1 VTWIVDVDNL
11 PRTNKIA
18 RVMCA
23 RCAGLRLVDVPDH
36 REVTGVVLGRSD
48 SGELY
53 RVLVEAVESG
63 TQVIVVATD
72 DAQEPWPVLAAGAA
86 DLLVWNGD
94 PHEVSARLERLDEI
108 ERLVVSPTVAG
119 VIRGASAGLRTALR
133 DLVTTARF
141 GSGPIL
147 LLGETGT
154 GKELAARVAHAV
166 GPRAGHLVV
175 VDCTTI
181 VPTLSGSELFG
192 HERGAFTGAMSM
204 RTGAFAAANGG
215 TLLLD
220 EIGELPLALQPEL
233 LRVIQEG
240 TFKRVGADTWQ
251 HADFRLICATNRL
264 LEDEVAAGRFRADF
278 YYRIAA
284 STIRLPPLRE
294 RAEDVVGLFKGFLA
308 EACGRTDPVEL
319 TPAVTAAVQ
328 DRDYPGNLRDLRQL
342 AGRVAARHV
351 GPGPVTP
358 GDLPPGDRPAHP
370 VSRTVDYS
378 SFAELIRAQLRQGKT
393 LKELREHV
401 ADVAVS
407 TALEEAGGSVRAA
420 AARLGITDRALHL
433 RRAQRRGPASAAAS
447 SA

>member
-1 VTWIVDVDNL
+1 MPWLLDLDNL
-11 PRTNKIA
+11 PRTNEIA
-18 RVMCA
+18 RAVCS
-23 RCAGLRLVDVPDH
+23 RCAGLRRVDVPD
-36 REVTGVVLGRSD
+36 RRDVTGVVLCRS
-48 SGELY
+48 GTAELFQ
-53 RVLVEAVESG
+53 VLEEAVEVG
-63 TQVIVVATD
+63 TQVLVVATD
-72 DAQEPWPVLAAGAA
+72 DARDPWPVLAAGAA
-86 DLLVWNGD
+86 DLVVWNGD
-94 PHEVSARLERLDEI
+94 PCQVSARLERLDEV
-108 ERLVVSPTVAG
+108 ERLVASPTVAG
-119 VIRGASAGLRTALR
+119 LIRGASSGLRRALR
-133 DLVTTARF
+133 DLVTAARF

-154 GKELAARVAHAV
+154 GKELAARVAHSV
-166 GPRAGHLVV
+166 GPMAGHLVV

-192 HERGAFTGAMSM
+192 HERGAFTGAMSV
-204 RTGAFAAANGG
+204 RTGAFAAAHGG

-220 EIGELPLALQPEL
+220 EVGELPLALQPEL

-284 STIRLPPLRE
+284 STVRLPPLRE
-294 RAEDVVGLFKGFLA
+294 RAEDVVGLFTGFLA
-308 EACGRTDPVEL
+308 EACGRADPVEL
-319 TPAVTAAVQ
+319 TPAVATAV
-328 DRDYPGNLRDLRQL
+328 REREYPGNLRDLRQL
-342 AGRVAARHV
+342 ARRVAARHV
-351 GPGPVTP
+351 GPGPITP

-370 VSRTVDYS
+370 VSRTIDCG
-378 SFAELIRAQLRQGKT
+378 SFAELVRAQLRQGRT

-407 TALEEAGGSVRAA
+407 TALDEAGGNVRAA